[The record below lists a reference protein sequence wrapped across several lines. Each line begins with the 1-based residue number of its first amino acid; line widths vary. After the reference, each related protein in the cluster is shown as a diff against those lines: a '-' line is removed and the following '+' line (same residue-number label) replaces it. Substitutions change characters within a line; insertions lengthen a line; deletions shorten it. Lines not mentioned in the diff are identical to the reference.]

1 VQFVHGGARS
11 VAIGDFELAI
21 QTHPASWN
29 ILLIDSEGP
38 DDGKLFARL
47 RLHAAQE
54 DSVFWMVQLMESWF
68 LADIQALKRYFGQG
82 LSETRLR
89 GNRAIEQIPKKDV
102 LSRLKDATRTTLK
115 QKYDKAEDAPHLLRQ
130 LDPTLVR
137 NASPHCQR
145 IFTIVGS
152 RLRER

>member
-1 VQFVHGGARS
+1 
-11 VAIGDFELAI
+11 
-21 QTHPASWN
+21 
-29 ILLIDSEGP
+29 
-38 DDGKLFARL
+38 
-47 RLHAAQE
+47 
-54 DSVFWMVQLMESWF
+54 MVQLMESWF

-89 GNRAIEQIPKKDV
+89 GNRAIEQISKKDV